1 MSNYNTLFNGM
12 GQLTEE
18 GNKFM
23 QEKFIPMVNEL
34 LASMETEAEIR
45 VMTSTLSNLVGKSS
59 SNLILSRGGKETP
72 TRKTLPEMIKEQV
85 EAAHLTDPFDNEHI
99 KKIHEK
105 LNETMQS
112 LNSEA
117 TKLKNKLAE
126 NPLINKL
133 NQDFS
138 KWTKEQEE
146 FIEELL
152 KTAKKDDKLPEDNK
166 SQ

>member
-1 MSNYNTLFNGM
+1 MSNYNNLFQGNGLLTTE
-12 GQLTEE
+12 GQ
-18 GNKFM
+18 KVM
-23 QEKFIPMVNEL
+23 QEKFLPLVNEFL
-34 LASMETEAEIR
+34 SSMETEAEIR
-45 VMTSTLSNLVGKSS
+45 VMASTLSNLVGKSS
-59 SNLILSRGGKETP
+59 GDLILSRGGTP

-85 EAAHLTDPFDNEHI
+85 ETARLTDPFDNEHL
-99 KKIHEK
+99 KRIHEK

-117 TKLKNKLAE
+117 TKLKNKLVE

-138 KWTKEQEE
+138 KWTKEQED

-152 KTAKKDDKLPEDNK
+152 KTAKKDDKPSEDNK
-166 SQ
+166 PQE